1 MEIICDM
8 RDALLFYL
16 FYIQNF
22 FLKVHKKN
30 YYFSPLRSGVHSLF
44 SHLPDRPAQ
53 QESPALQVKK
63 ATQILYII
71 YNFKEYH
78 KKSAKCLDCI
88 WSKCYT
94 HLVKCKRLHQR

>member
-1 MEIICDM
+1 MEIVCDM

-30 YYFSPLRSGVHSLF
+30 YYFSPLRSAPLRSGVHSLF

-53 QESPALQVKK
+53 QESSRSASQKSDSNFVYYLQ
-63 ATQILYII
+63 
-71 YNFKEYH
+71 F
-78 KKSAKCLDCI
+78 
-88 WSKCYT
+88 
-94 HLVKCKRLHQR
+94 

>member
-30 YYFSPLRSGVHSLF
+30 YYFSPVS
-44 SHLPDRPAQ
+44 
-53 QESPALQVKK
+53 
-63 ATQILYII
+63 
-71 YNFKEYH
+71 
-78 KKSAKCLDCI
+78 
-88 WSKCYT
+88 YT
-94 HLVKCKRLHQR
+94 HLLGPHGGIRHHQRAPPQQYGVPSQMREDAAALIVSS

>member
-30 YYFSPLRSGVHSLF
+30 YYFSPHRSGVHSLF
-44 SHLPDRPAQ
+44 SHLSDRPAQ
-53 QESPALQVKK
+53 QESSRSASQKSDSNFVYYLQ
-63 ATQILYII
+63 
-71 YNFKEYH
+71 F
-78 KKSAKCLDCI
+78 
-88 WSKCYT
+88 
-94 HLVKCKRLHQR
+94 

>member
-30 YYFSPLRSGVHSLF
+30 YYFSPLRSAPGCIASSPTCQTVPPNRSLPLCK
-44 SHLPDRPAQ
+44 S
-53 QESPALQVKK
+53 KK
-63 ATQILYII
+63 
-71 YNFKEYH
+71 
-78 KKSAKCLDCI
+78 
-88 WSKCYT
+88 
-94 HLVKCKRLHQR
+94 

>member
-22 FLKVHKKN
+22 FLKVHKKK

-53 QESPALQVKK
+53 QESFRSASQKSDSNFVYYLQ
-63 ATQILYII
+63 
-71 YNFKEYH
+71 F
-78 KKSAKCLDCI
+78 
-88 WSKCYT
+88 
-94 HLVKCKRLHQR
+94 